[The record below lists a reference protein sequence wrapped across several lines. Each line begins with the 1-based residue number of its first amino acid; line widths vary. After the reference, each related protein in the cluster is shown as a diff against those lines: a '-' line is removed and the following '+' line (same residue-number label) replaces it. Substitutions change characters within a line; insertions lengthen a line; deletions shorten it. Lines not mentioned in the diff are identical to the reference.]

1 MRTKLF
7 LIACAAIIICATSCK
22 EEKSKGRIEDAFME
36 YVKTDFDDPDDFV
49 EITKI
54 GEPDTLGF
62 DAIRKV
68 ADFVEKYK
76 YMLSEDEMKDAEN
89 AYNTLYSDTTY
100 ILITYPIKV
109 RQRTK
114 EGLVVR
120 DYWVIDDNGKKIWAQ
135 DHELKNEEAP
145 EFMRVI
151 LEYSKKILGK

>member
-7 LIACAAIIICATSCK
+7 LISCAVIIICATSCK

-36 YVKTDFDDPDDFV
+36 YVKTDFDDPDNFV

-62 DAIRKV
+62 DAIREV
-68 ADFVEKYK
+68 ADFVNKYK
-76 YMLSEDEMKDAEN
+76 YMLSEKEINDAED

-100 ILITYPIKV
+100 NLITYPIKV
-109 RQRTK
+109 RQK
-114 EGLVVR
+114 AKDGLIVR

-135 DHELKNEEAP
+135 DHELKKGEAP
-145 EFMRVI
+145 EFMEVI
-151 LEYSKKILGK
+151 LECSKKILGK

>member
-1 MRTKLF
+1 MKTKAILLVIAA
-7 LIACAAIIICATSCK
+7 LIMSACELPK
-22 EEKSKGRIEDAFME
+22 ENKVERIFRE
-36 YVKTDFDDPDDFV
+36 YVRTDFDNPSDFI

-62 DAIRKV
+62 KRIRIL
-68 ADFVEKYK
+68 ADFVEEYK

-100 ILITYPIKV
+100 NLITYPIKV

-120 DYWVIDDNGKKIWAQ
+120 DYWVIDDNGNKIWAQ
-135 DHELKNEEAP
+135 GHELRNEEAP